1 MRTNTVSSMIHSAAG
16 RRAALAAAVAAAVLS
31 PEVAHAA
38 PGALDTDLLLKHL
51 VSLLVIAIVME
62 SALTALF
69 QWRVYREFFNSR
81 ALKTVI
87 MAATGLAVV
96 KGFDYD
102 IFQKVVEAAG
112 GNGSS
117 PILSA
122 GLSSLVFAGGSAA
135 IFELFKRLGFRA
147 PFEQQSPETKVP
159 ETKAWVSVRVKSGVE
174 RGPFDVMIDK
184 IENPTD
190 PQKQQPALSG
200 VIGQKTLGERLS
212 SLFFA
217 DPTRH
222 PPYGGR
228 TVEAGAVYRIVVKR
242 SKEPLDKALSDQIC
256 RFANRAIVDLVVEV

>member
-1 MRTNTVSSMIHSAAG
+1 MRTSTISSKIRSAG
-16 RRAALAAAVAAAVLS
+16 GCNAALAAAIAAIVLS
-31 PEVAHAA
+31 PQTAHAA
-38 PGALDTDLLLKHL
+38 EGMTDYDILLKHM
-51 VSLLVIAIVME
+51 VGLLVIAIVME
-62 SALTALF
+62 SALTTLF

-96 KGFDYD
+96 KGFNYD

-112 GNGSS
+112 GSGSS

-122 GLSSLVFAGGSAA
+122 GLSALVFAGGSAA

-147 PFEQQSPETKVP
+147 PIEQQSPEAKVP
-159 ETKAWVSVRVKSGVE
+159 ETKAWVSVRIKSSVE

-190 PQKQQPALSG
+190 PQKQIPALSG
-200 VIGQKTLGERLS
+200 VVGQKTLGERLS
-212 SLFFA
+212 NLFFA

-242 SKEPLDKALSDQIC
+242 SKEGFDKVLSDQTW